1 MRQEIEAVLDALMP
15 HLLSVGVDASVDEI
29 AGGVAA
35 IRLDPFEGAVEADL
49 RRLRNALAKEIQH
62 RVPAAQEVLFVGPLA
77 TVGELA
83 APLQGQD
90 FRDLVE
96 TVLEREINP
105 SIASHGGVI
114 ELVKVE
120 GTEVTLEM
128 GGGCQGCAASALT
141 LRARVERTLK
151 EAVPEITKIIDAT
164 DHGGGESPYYKS

>member
-1 MRQEIEAVLDALMP
+1 MRQEIEAVLDSLMP
-15 HLLSVGVDASVDEI
+15 HLLSVGVDATVDEI
-29 AGGVAA
+29 AGGVVA
-35 IRLDPFEGAVEADL
+35 IQLDPFDGAVEADL
-49 RRLRNALAKEIQH
+49 HRLRQALAKELQH
-62 RVPAAQEVLFVGPLA
+62 RVPSAREVLFVGPLA
-77 TVGELA
+77 TVGERSG
-83 APLQGQD
+83 PLEGED
-90 FRDLVE
+90 FRALIE

-120 GTEVTLEM
+120 GTQVTLEM

-164 DHGGGESPYYKS
+164 DHGGGESPYYKR